1 MADGCNTLDILSME
15 GFAFNRIFLWMCDQ
29 R

>member
-1 MADGCNTLDILSME
+1 MADGCNPLDILSME